1 MIDILYW
8 KSFLASEI
16 IVFPDP
22 FLVLIHEWG
31 IKCAVI
37 CLLSVVC
44 TNTPE
49 SLPGQDCVVT
59 SRLPLNR
66 KLRGDTAIHWPCV
79 VRWPMSS
86 DPLSSVRCPAV
97 LCQVSCCQAPVMQGW
112 WAAVVWP
119 WPAVTQIAS
128 LSVNRFWW
136 RMENENMV
144 RAGNIIFFTLLIN
157 FLPLFSLLVIL
168 YIFLVHPVEIS
179 HYVVLVSG
187 SKWHNGVLV
196 TCVCLLQT
204 RRCEYDNGSRD
215 SPHLPPHH
223 ASIWATSPHTSHS
236 SASAPQLPFIVTII
250 PIWCVCCQHLKT
262 W

>member
-66 KLRGDTAIHWPCV
+66 KLRGDTAIHWPCGHV
-79 VRWPMSS
+79 
-86 DPLSSVRCPAV
+86 LSGVLLSCDLCQVTSV
-97 LCQVSCCQAPVMQGW
+97 LCQVITLQYFIHPTDQ
-112 WAAVVWP
+112 
-119 WPAVTQIAS
+119 TLAS
-128 LSVNRFWW
+128 EYL
-136 RMENENMV
+136 
-144 RAGNIIFFTLLIN
+144 T
-157 FLPLFSLLVIL
+157 
-168 YIFLVHPVEIS
+168 
-179 HYVVLVSG
+179 
-187 SKWHNGVLV
+187 
-196 TCVCLLQT
+196 TC
-204 RRCEYDNGSRD
+204 Y
-215 SPHLPPHH
+215 
-223 ASIWATSPHTSHS
+223 
-236 SASAPQLPFIVTII
+236 
-250 PIWCVCCQHLKT
+250 
-262 W
+262 

>member
-66 KLRGDTAIHWPCV
+66 KLRGDTAIHWPCGHV
-79 VRWPMSS
+79 LSGILLS
-86 DPLSSVRCPAV
+86 GDLCPLSGALLSAPCDAGMMGRCGLTLARCHTDCIS
-97 LCQVSCCQAPVMQGW
+97 LCQ
-112 WAAVVWP
+112 
-119 WPAVTQIAS
+119 QI
-128 LSVNRFWW
+128 L
-136 RMENENMV
+136 MENGEWKY
-144 RAGNIIFFTLLIN
+144 GQSWKHHIFYPSN
-157 FLPLFSLLVIL
+157 
-168 YIFLVHPVEIS
+168 
-179 HYVVLVSG
+179 
-187 SKWHNGVLV
+187 
-196 TCVCLLQT
+196 
-204 RRCEYDNGSRD
+204 
-215 SPHLPPHH
+215 
-223 ASIWATSPHTSHS
+223 
-236 SASAPQLPFIVTII
+236 
-250 PIWCVCCQHLKT
+250 
-262 W
+262 

>member
-1 MIDILYW
+1 M
-8 KSFLASEI
+8 
-16 IVFPDP
+16 
-22 FLVLIHEWG
+22 
-31 IKCAVI
+31 
-37 CLLSVVC
+37 
-44 TNTPE
+44 
-49 SLPGQDCVVT
+49 T

-66 KLRGDTAIHWPCV
+66 KLRVDTTIHWPCA
-79 VRWPMSS
+79 VRWPAVRC
-86 DPLSSVRCPAV
+86 PLSSVRWPLSGILMSGA
-97 LCQVSCCQAPVMQGW
+97 LLSAPVMQGW

-157 FLPLFSLLVIL
+157 FLPLFSFLVVL

-187 SKWHNGVLV
+187 SKWHNGGLV
-196 TCVCLLQT
+196 TCVCLVGT
-204 RRCEYDNGSRD
+204 VRCEYDNGSRD

-223 ASIWATSPHTSHS
+223 ASIWATSPHTPQ
-236 SASAPQLPFIVTII
+236 PQLLSGHSLSLSSPSDVCVVS
-250 PIWCVCCQHLKT
+250 IWRLDNKCCYRFPEY
-262 W
+262 

>member
-66 KLRGDTAIHWPCV
+66 KLRGDTAIHWPCGHV
-79 VRWPMSS
+79 LSGDLCQVTRYPLLSVRW
-86 DPLSSVRCPAV
+86 PAV
-97 LCQVSCCQAPVMQGW
+97 LCQMTSVRCPGVSPLWCRDDGPLWSDPG
-112 WAAVVWP
+112 P
-119 WPAVTQIAS
+119 LSHRLHLS
-128 LSVNRFWW
+128 LSTDSDGEW
-136 RMENENMV
+136 RMKIWSELE
-144 RAGNIIFFTLLIN
+144 TSY
-157 FLPLFSLLVIL
+157 FLPF
-168 YIFLVHPVEIS
+168 
-179 HYVVLVSG
+179 
-187 SKWHNGVLV
+187 
-196 TCVCLLQT
+196 
-204 RRCEYDNGSRD
+204 
-215 SPHLPPHH
+215 
-223 ASIWATSPHTSHS
+223 
-236 SASAPQLPFIVTII
+236 
-250 PIWCVCCQHLKT
+250 
-262 W
+262 

>member
-66 KLRGDTAIHWPCV
+66 KLRGDTAIHWPCGHV
-79 VRWPMSS
+79 
-86 DPLSSVRCPAV
+86 LSGD
-97 LCQVSCCQAPVMQGW
+97 L
-112 WAAVVWP
+112 
-119 WPAVTQIAS
+119 
-128 LSVNRFWW
+128 LSGF
-136 RMENENMV
+136 
-144 RAGNIIFFTLLIN
+144 
-157 FLPLFSLLVIL
+157 
-168 YIFLVHPVEIS
+168 
-179 HYVVLVSG
+179 LVSG
-187 SKWHNGVLV
+187 IILLSGDLCPV
-196 TCVCLLQT
+196 TSIRWPLSGILMSGILL
-204 RRCEYDNGSRD
+204 
-215 SPHLPPHH
+215 
-223 ASIWATSPHTSHS
+223 
-236 SASAPQLPFIVTII
+236 SAPCDAGMMGRCGLTLARCHTDCISL
-250 PIWCVCCQHLKT
+250 CQQILMENGEWKYGQSWKHHIFWLRKQPNKS
-262 W
+262 

>member
-66 KLRGDTAIHWPCV
+66 KLRGDTAIHWPCGHV
-79 VRWPMSS
+79 
-86 DPLSSVRCPAV
+86 LSGD
-97 LCQVSCCQAPVMQGW
+97 LCQVTRCPLSGDLCPLSGVLLSAPVMQGW

-119 WPAVTQIAS
+119 WPAVTQIAT

-136 RMENENMV
+136 RMKIWSELE
-144 RAGNIIFFTLLIN
+144 TSY
-157 FLPLFSLLVIL
+157 FLPF
-168 YIFLVHPVEIS
+168 
-179 HYVVLVSG
+179 
-187 SKWHNGVLV
+187 
-196 TCVCLLQT
+196 
-204 RRCEYDNGSRD
+204 
-215 SPHLPPHH
+215 
-223 ASIWATSPHTSHS
+223 
-236 SASAPQLPFIVTII
+236 
-250 PIWCVCCQHLKT
+250 
-262 W
+262 

>member
-66 KLRGDTAIHWPCV
+66 KSRGDTHCHLLAMWPCA

-86 DPLSSVRCPAV
+86 DLCPLSGILVSAPCDAGMMGRCGLTLARCHTDCIS
-97 LCQVSCCQAPVMQGW
+97 LCQ
-112 WAAVVWP
+112 
-119 WPAVTQIAS
+119 QI
-128 LSVNRFWW
+128 L
-136 RMENENMV
+136 MENGEWKY
-144 RAGNIIFFTLLIN
+144 GQSWKHHIFYPSN
-157 FLPLFSLLVIL
+157 
-168 YIFLVHPVEIS
+168 
-179 HYVVLVSG
+179 
-187 SKWHNGVLV
+187 
-196 TCVCLLQT
+196 
-204 RRCEYDNGSRD
+204 
-215 SPHLPPHH
+215 
-223 ASIWATSPHTSHS
+223 
-236 SASAPQLPFIVTII
+236 
-250 PIWCVCCQHLKT
+250 
-262 W
+262 